1 MKYIITESK
10 LDQVI
15 YDYLDELFAA
25 ENGNS
30 EIYKLEVFSTQ
41 PENRNEPLEGQYDF
55 VNDDYYETNDQEY
68 LFSWTGKEYYESITP
83 NYITQDEMEKYSK
96 RTPIVE
102 ILDNNIVRQLD
113 SYFGDLWK
121 PAFKK
126 WFVDKTEMDYKTL
139 YSENP

>member
-1 MKYIITESK
+1 MKYVITESK

-25 ENGNS
+25 KNGNT
-30 EIYKLEVFSTQ
+30 EIYKLEVFSRQ

-55 VNDDYYETNDQEY
+55 VNDDYYETNDQEN
-68 LFSWTGKEYYESITP
+68 LFSWTGKDYYELITP
-83 NYITQDEMEKYSK
+83 NYITQDEMERYSK
-96 RTPIVE
+96 RTPIVS
-102 ILDNNIVRQLD
+102 INDNNKVKTLD

-139 YSENP
+139 YTE

>member
-1 MKYIITESK
+1 MKYLITESK

-15 YDYLDELFAA
+15 YDYLNELFAA
-25 ENGNS
+25 KNGNT
-30 EIYKLEVFSTQ
+30 EIHKLEVFSTQ

-68 LFSWTGKEYYESITP
+68 IFSWTEKEYYESITH
-83 NYITQDEMEKYSK
+83 NYITQLEMEKFSK

-102 ILDNNIVRQLD
+102 ILDNNRVRQLD

-121 PAFKK
+121 PVFKK
-126 WFVDKTEMDYKTL
+126 WFTDKTEMEYKTL
-139 YSENP
+139 YVE

>member
-1 MKYIITESK
+1 MKYLITESK
-10 LDQVI
+10 LDHVI

-25 ENGNS
+25 ENGNT

-55 VNDDYYETNDQEY
+55 VNDDYYETNNQEY

-83 NYITQDEMEKYSK
+83 NYITNYEYEMLASK
-96 RTPIVE
+96 APIVS
-102 ILDNNIVRQLD
+102 INDVDRVKKLD

-126 WFVDKTEMDYKTL
+126 WFKDKTEMDYKTL
-139 YSENP
+139 HEVSY